1 MSGLN
6 LWQSLVSC
14 STNALKSGALQPI
27 STHHEFL
34 TEAGLTFLVHV
45 SDNLQRKTALDTL
58 LRSRAPD
65 FNPFLPYEEALFVA
79 DLSPTHL
86 CLLNKFNVVEHHS
99 LIVTRAFEAQETWL
113 TVADFAA
120 IAHALSAIEGLA
132 FYNGGRDAGASQRH
146 KHLQL
151 VPYPLLPP
159 GYDLPLEV
167 AITAMPDPHAPNP
180 IPAFRFRHAFA
191 PLTPTMTPA
200 DLHRC
205 YGELLST
212 AGLHYQGEQ
221 QTAPYNLLMTRAW
234 MVIVPRSRDRYQ
246 GISVNSLGFAGTL
259 FVATPEQRATLTTLG
274 PLSLLEQVAIP
285 LP

>member
-1 MSGLN
+1 MSPLN
-6 LWQSLVSC
+6 LWQSVVTC
-14 STNALKSGALQPI
+14 SAAALESGALQPI
-27 STHHEFL
+27 STHDEFL
-34 TEAGLTFLVHV
+34 TQAGLTFLVHV

-86 CLLNKFNVVEHHS
+86 CLLNKFNVVKHHS

-120 IAHALSAIEGLA
+120 IARALSDVEGLV

-159 GYDLPLEV
+159 GYELPLEA
-167 AITAMPDPHAPNP
+167 AIAAMPDPHAPNP

-191 PLTPTMTPA
+191 PLTSTLTPA

-205 YGELLST
+205 YGELLQA
-212 AGLHYQGEQ
+212 AGLEYRGEQ
-221 QTAPYNLLMTRAW
+221 QTGPYNLLMTRDW
-234 MVIVPRSRDRYQ
+234 MVIVPRSQDRYQ

-259 FVATPEQRATLTTLG
+259 FVPTLEKRDTLRAIG
-274 PLSLLEQVAIP
+274 PLSLLQEVAIS
-285 LP
+285 LS

>member
-1 MSGLN
+1 MSRLN
-6 LWQSLVSC
+6 LWQALVRC
-14 STNALKSGALQPI
+14 STDALKSGALQPI
-27 STHHEFL
+27 STHNEFL
-34 TEAGLTFLVHV
+34 TAAGLTFLVHV

-58 LRSRAPD
+58 LRSRTPD

-79 DLSPTHL
+79 DLSPTHV
-86 CLLNKFNVVEHHS
+86 CLLNKFNVVANHS

-120 IAHALSAIEGLA
+120 IALALSEVDGLA

-159 GYDLPLEV
+159 GYDLPLEA
-167 AITAMPDPHAPNP
+167 AIAAMPDPHAPNP

-191 PLTPTMTPA
+191 PLSNAIAPA

-205 YGELLST
+205 YGALLQA
-212 AGLHYQGEQ
+212 AGLDYRGEQ
-221 QTAPYNLLMTRAW
+221 QTGAYNLLMTRQW
-234 MVIVPRSRDRYQ
+234 MVIVPRSQDHAH

-259 FVATPEQRATLTTLG
+259 FVATPEQRATLTALG
-274 PLSLLEQVAIP
+274 PLALLEQVTIP
-285 LP
+285 RP